1 MMVVCQSMDDV
12 AEVLARIAD
21 LHLKEEIEVVR
32 FKDRITKPADGW
44 ADAMLNFRLP
54 QLSQGFGPHL
64 RVANR

>member
-21 LHLKEEIEVVR
+21 LTEEIEVVR